1 VENFVMGRYL
11 VTFAEY
17 DYFCEEHK
25 PDNNIV
31 FLLKLNGSMRLE
43 LVLKLIIG
51 GVMILMKLRLII
63 IKILVILPLWDII
76 NLILL
81 VCMIRLAMS
90 GSGHVP
96 NLQIDIMAKK
106 TVCYKSKPLC
116 FAGWFVGLRTEERA
130 LGYPQRG
137 LRVPAGQALYPLTFN
152 TFTLYTLKKRPRSG
166 RFFFCTFNSLAIYK
180 LLDWV

>member
-31 FLLKLNGSMRLE
+31 FLLKLNGSMQLE

-106 TVCYKSKPLC
+106 NSVLQKQAALFCGVVRGTTDRGTCARLSA
-116 FAGWFVGLRTEERA
+116 AGTGR
-130 LGYPQRG
+130 
-137 LRVPAGQALYPLTFN
+137 LTA
-152 TFTLYTLKKRPRSG
+152 TGTSG
-166 RFFFCTFNSLAIYK
+166 SGWSGSLPFD
-180 LLDWV
+180 L